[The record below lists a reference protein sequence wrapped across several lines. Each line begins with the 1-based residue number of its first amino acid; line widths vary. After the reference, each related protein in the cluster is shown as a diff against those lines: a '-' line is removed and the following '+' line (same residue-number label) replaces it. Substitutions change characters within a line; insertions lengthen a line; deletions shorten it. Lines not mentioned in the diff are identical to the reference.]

1 MTADPETLLSILFRD
16 AADLH
21 LQLSELYRLRD
32 QVSKRNGFWLGRGVP
47 VEYAPGLAGQWDWL
61 ASTGQVVM
69 RAWERVVL
77 TICSGNERGRQLGRG
92 GLYSINRERAQ
103 RPKPAD

>member
-32 QVSKRNGFWLGRGVP
+32 QVRQRNGFWLGRGVP
-47 VEYAPGLAGQWDWL
+47 
-61 ASTGQVVM
+61 SNTR
-69 RAWERVVL
+69 RA
-77 TICSGNERGRQLGRG
+77 
-92 GLYSINRERAQ
+92 
-103 RPKPAD
+103 